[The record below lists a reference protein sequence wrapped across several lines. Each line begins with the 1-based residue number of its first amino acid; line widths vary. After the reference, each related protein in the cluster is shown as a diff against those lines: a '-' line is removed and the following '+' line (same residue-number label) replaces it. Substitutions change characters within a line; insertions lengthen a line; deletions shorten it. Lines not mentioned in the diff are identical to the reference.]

1 MPKGGVTT
9 VSLLVVLLVG
19 TGIGALLGLFLG
31 GSVSHGAVLALV
43 AGVAA
48 TIGAVIVRN
57 ALVHRKIGVGPDDT
71 AIPTAV
77 AIYALIASIAG
88 SLAGL
93 EVANLLHEA
102 FPVWIGTLAGLMSS
116 ILMGLL
122 MVTHHARHTESRG

>member
-19 TGIGALLGLFLG
+19 TGIGALVGLLA
-31 GSVSHGAVLALV
+31 GSVSHGVVLALV
-43 AGVAA
+43 AGLAG

-71 AIPTAV
+71 AIPITV
-77 AIYALIASIAG
+77 ATYALIASIAG

-122 MVTHHARHTESRG
+122 MVTYHAQSH

>member
-19 TGIGALLGLFLG
+19 TGIGALVGLFLG
-31 GSVSHGAVLALV
+31 GSVSHGVVLALI
-43 AGVAA
+43 AGLAG

-57 ALVHRKIGVGPDDT
+57 ALVHQKIGVGPDDT
-71 AIPTAV
+71 AIPTTV
-77 AIYALIASIAG
+77 ATYALIASIAG

-122 MVTHHARHTESRG
+122 MATYHAQSHSG

>member
-1 MPKGGVTT
+1 
-9 VSLLVVLLVG
+9 
-19 TGIGALLGLFLG
+19 LFLG

-71 AIPTAV
+71 SIPTTV
-77 AIYALIASIAG
+77 AIYGLIASIAG

-93 EVANLLHEA
+93 EVAILLHEA

-116 ILMGLL
+116 ISMGLL
-122 MVTHHARHTESRG
+122 MVTYHARHTESSG